1 MISSSSNLIS
11 GRTTKGSSSIRIV
24 NTIDPNLVHDYLASS
39 AGERV
44 IINHIQRNAGKIK
57 QVVVA
62 FAKRLAR
69 ILDVRM
75 FGTVWRGRLGNGP
88 SGRV

>member
-1 MISSSSNLIS
+1 
-11 GRTTKGSSSIRIV
+11 V

-57 QVVVA
+57 QMV
-62 FAKRLAR
+62 K
-69 ILDVRM
+69 
-75 FGTVWRGRLGNGP
+75 
-88 SGRV
+88 